1 MKLLQGLGVCVGCEL
16 LQANV
21 KKYHGKG
28 CVSYPICCSHR
39 GYVGTL
45 NCCKEKGHY
54 IVILHNALTNV
65 KLYHTKNNAQMQPKA
80 NPAENI
86 PASKQKI

>member
-1 MKLLQGLGVCVGCEL
+1 MGLKLLQGLGVCVGCEL
-16 LQANV
+16 LQTNV

-28 CVSYPICCSHR
+28 CVSYPICCSHM

-54 IVILHNALTNV
+54 IDNT
-65 KLYHTKNNAQMQPKA
+65 T
-80 NPAENI
+80 
-86 PASKQKI
+86 

>member
-1 MKLLQGLGVCVGCEL
+1 MGLKLLQGLGVCVGCEL
-16 LQANV
+16 LQTNA

-45 NCCKEKGHY
+45 NCCIKKYRPSLLNGISIIIYHFQ
-54 IVILHNALTNV
+54 VGILYT
-65 KLYHTKNNAQMQPKA
+65 P
-80 NPAENI
+80 I
-86 PASKQKI
+86 